1 MLRLVLSSLT
11 LVTLTALPGCTDN
24 SEMPTVPPAPAPGTI
39 KEAPQ
44 QTALPEGFMEG
55 KQGKPSPNTPTTP

>member
-1 MLRLVLSSLT
+1 MLRLIVSGLT
-11 LVTLTALPGCTDN
+11 LATLTALSGCTDN
-24 SEMPTVPPAPAPGTI
+24 SEMPTVPPAPPPGTVQA
-39 KEAPQ
+39 APA